1 MLIHRRKYCFKLNTM
16 KYIVMGLGNFGKSLA
31 IRLTE
36 LGHEVIGVDNRMT
49 KVEQLKEKI
58 THTVCMDSTDIDA
71 VSALPLKDAHAV
83 IVAIGEDEGASLLTT
98 ALLKQLPV
106 KRIIGRIVSDLQRTV
121 LEAMNI
127 DEYIMPEEESADRLA
142 MRLDNIDIV
151 DSFKI
156 SDRYSIIETKV
167 PPKYV
172 GLTLKDANLT
182 NKYKVIVLTTIKTTD
197 QRENGRSKVNKEAT
211 GIAHSD
217 TVLAEGDILVLFGE
231 QKDITQLIQKGE

>member
-1 MLIHRRKYCFKLNTM
+1 M
-16 KYIVMGLGNFGKSLA
+16 KYIVLGLGNFGKSLA

-49 KVEQLKEKI
+49 KVEQLKEKV

-98 ALLKQLPV
+98 ALLKQLRV
-106 KRIIGRIVSDLQRTV
+106 KRIIGRVVSDLQKTV
-121 LEAMNI
+121 LEAMDI
-127 DEYIMPEEESADRLA
+127 DEYIMPEEESAARLA

-156 SDRYSIIETKV
+156 SDKYSIIETKV
-167 PPKYV
+167 PTKYA
-172 GLTLKDANLT
+172 GMTLRDANLT
-182 NKYKVIVLTTIKTTD
+182 NKFKVIVLTTIKSTEEL
-197 QRENGRSKVNKEAT
+197 ENGKIKVGKEAT
-211 GIAHSD
+211 GIAQSD
-217 TVLAEGDILVLFGE
+217 TVLAEDDILVLFGE
-231 QKDITQLIQKGE
+231 LKDVNRLIQKGE

>member
-1 MLIHRRKYCFKLNTM
+1 M
-16 KYIVMGLGNFGKSLA
+16 KYIVLGLGNFGTSLA

-36 LGHEVIGVDNRMT
+36 LGHEVIGVDNKIG

-58 THTVCMDSTDIDA
+58 THTVCLDSTDVDA
-71 VSALPLKDAHAV
+71 VSALPVKDANAV

-98 ALLKQLPV
+98 ALLKRLKV

-127 DEYIMPEEESADRLA
+127 DEYIMPEEDAAGRLA

-151 DSFKI
+151 DSFKV
-156 SDRYSIIETKV
+156 SDNYSIIETKV
-167 PPKYV
+167 PGKYV
-172 GLTLKDANLT
+172 GKTLREANLT
-182 NKYKVIVLTTIKTTD
+182 NKYRVIVLTTIKAIEKIEGGETKIC
-197 QRENGRSKVNKEAT
+197 SEAT
-211 GIAHSD
+211 GIAKSD

-231 QKDITQLIQKGE
+231 MKDINRLIQKSE